1 MPLFSLAT
9 VTSQNVQQL
18 RDRSRQLDELARGDF
33 ASIPAELARILPRT
47 QDAQTRALPFA
58 QRYVAE
64 LSGLY
69 MRPSARRFVAAGI
82 ADAAWQKMAAVYE
95 AGRIDLALNRIERA
109 VWVQNTV
116 YAMVLPQGRGGVQVV
131 PVLPW
136 QVGPTVADTLAA
148 DRPDGWESVEIAIPG
163 TIVDG
168 VTTWGKITLTPTE
181 AWRETNGKKTG
192 VYAADGSHP
201 FGAIPLVMLQRE
213 AAAAGDV
220 FAPLNEAV
228 RNLQIALCLHEAD
241 TELLVRHCSWPQKTI
256 SGAQVAQQ
264 VEEIALGPDKVFA
277 LPATGDPSAAPPR
290 LEIVQGQLPL
300 AELSNWIEGRI
311 KLYCALLG
319 IDPSAFLRINTAV
332 TASARLFS
340 WQVRKEQI
348 DRLKPLLD
356 RFETDLARLVAAVLN
371 LSGAVQI
378 PLDVQV
384 VMRWQ
389 DSMPSFDPQA
399 EAVAL
404 ESETKLGLTSPVE
417 KLAQRSGL
425 SRSEAMARVK
435 QNLADSKA
443 LGVLPASEPAKA
455 EHPEAQPKP
464 MRDSMQMPDQ
474 MPEPAAA

>member
-9 VTSQNVQQL
+9 VTSQNVGQL

-33 ASIPAELARILPRT
+33 ASVPAEIARILPRT

-69 MRPSARRFVAAGI
+69 MRPSARRFVSAGI
-82 ADAAWQKMAAVYE
+82 SDAAWQKMSDVYE
-95 AGRIDLALNRIERA
+95 GSRVDRALDRIERA
-109 VWVQNTV
+109 VWVQNSV
-116 YAMVLPQGRGGVQVV
+116 YAMVLPRGLGGVHVV

-136 QVGPTVADTLAA
+136 QLAASVADTLAA
-148 DRPDGWESVEIAIPG
+148 DRPDGWSSVEIAIPS
-163 TIVDG
+163 TVTDG
-168 VTTWGKITLTPTE
+168 ITTWGKVTLTPTE
-181 AWRETNGKKTG
+181 AWRDAGGNKVGI
-192 VYAADGSHP
+192 YAADGSHP

-220 FAPLNEAV
+220 FAPINEAV

-348 DRLKPLLD
+348 DRLKPLLE
-356 RFETDLARLVAAVLN
+356 RFETELARLIAAVLN
-371 LSGAVQI
+371 QTGAVQI
-378 PLDVQV
+378 PADVQV
-384 VMRWQ
+384 SMRWQ
-389 DSMPSFDPQA
+389 DSMPSFDPQS

-404 ESETKLGLTSPVE
+404 ESETRLGLTSPVE
-417 KLAQRSGL
+417 RLAQRSGL
-425 SRSEAMARVK
+425 SRSEAMSRVK
-435 QNLADSKA
+435 QNLADSRE
-443 LGVLPASEPAKA
+443 LGVMQAPAAMPAA
-455 EHPEAQPKP
+455 VGTMISASAAFTPAP
-464 MRDSMQMPDQ
+464 MD
-474 MPEPAAA
+474 PAAA

>member
-1 MPLFSLAT
+1 MPLFTLAT
-9 VTSQNVQQL
+9 VTSQNVEQL
-18 RDRSRQLDELARGDF
+18 RDRSRQLDELSRGDF
-33 ASIPAELARILPRT
+33 ASIPAEIARILPRT

-69 MRPSARRFVAAGI
+69 MRPSARRFIASGI
-82 ADAAWQKMAAVYE
+82 SAEAWQKMTTVYE
-95 AGRIDLALNRIERA
+95 GSRVDRALDRIERA

-116 YAMVLPQGRGGVQVV
+116 YAMVFPRGLVGVQVV

-136 QVGPTVADTLAA
+136 QVCPTVADTLAA
-148 DRPDGWESVEIAIPG
+148 DRPEGWSSVEIAIPG
-163 TIVDG
+163 TIAAG
-168 VTTWGKITLTPTE
+168 ITTWGKVTLTPTE
-181 AWRETNGKKTG
+181 AWRETNGKKVG
-192 VYAADGSHP
+192 IYAADGSHP
-201 FGAIPLVMLQRE
+201 FGEIPLVMLQRE

-220 FAPLNEAV
+220 FAPINEAV
-228 RNLQIALCLHEAD
+228 RNLQVALCLHEAD

-256 SGAQVAQQ
+256 SGATVSQA

-277 LPATGDPSAAPPR
+277 LPGNGDPTTAPPR

-300 AELSNWIEGRI
+300 SELSNWIEGRI

-348 DRLKPLLD
+348 DRLKPLFE
-356 RFETDLARLVAAVLN
+356 RFETELARLIGQVLN

-378 PLDVQV
+378 PADVQV
-384 VMRWQ
+384 AMRWQ

-443 LGVLPASEPAKA
+443 LGVLPGGELPEDDEDEMPAA
-455 EHPEAQPKP
+455 
-464 MRDSMQMPDQ
+464 MPP
-474 MPEPAAA
+474 PEPATA